1 MLHRGLNNPLA
12 AVDVIHRL
20 LVRVNRHGLT
30 VKTSSDFNAF
40 LEARQQ
46 LRGDHVSPMFDP
58 TVGELSSKGFWISMS
73 DADGKIECIQACRLD
88 FVDTSLAEWVVGWMA
103 GLYLKQEH
111 LMVPE
116 FLEPPLE
123 SRSRHVRGWL
133 VYHGEM
139 WMARKYR
146 GVGNLFDNMGSLAV
160 LLAYIKWQPDA
171 VWGLV
176 STELAM
182 RGQGNRMSYPLVER
196 SFLRWSLAAPGIPE
210 NEWLVLSE
218 RQDLEFLA
226 NERSVTGVVLK
237 GD

>member
-1 MLHRGLNNPLA
+1 
-12 AVDVIHRL
+12 VDVIHRL
-20 LVRVNRHGLT
+20 LARVERHGLT
-30 VKTSSDFNAF
+30 VKTSNDFNAF
-40 LEARQQ
+40 LETRQHV
-46 LRGDHVSPMFDP
+46 RDDPVSPMFDP
-58 TVGELSSKGFWISMS
+58 AVGELSSKGFWVSVI
-73 DADGKIECIQACRLD
+73 DAEGEVGSIQACRLD
-88 FVDTSLAEWVVGWMA
+88 FVDTSLAEWAVGWMS
-103 GLYLKQEH
+103 GLYMKQGL

-116 FLEPPLE
+116 FLEPPLD
-123 SRSRHVRGWL
+123 SRSRNVRGWL

>member
-20 LVRVNRHGLT
+20 LFRVKRHGLT
-30 VKTSSDFNAF
+30 VQTSNDFNAF
-40 LEARQQ
+40 LEVRKQ
-46 LRGDHVSPMFDP
+46 LRDDLVSPMFDP
-58 TVGELSSKGFWISMS
+58 MVGELSSKGFWISMS
-73 DADGKIECIQACRLD
+73 DADGQIECIQACRLD

-116 FLEPPLE
+116 FLEPPMD
-123 SRSRHVRGWL
+123 SRSRSVHGWL

-139 WMARKYR
+139 WMARNYR
-146 GVGNLFDNMGSLAV
+146 GVDNLFDNMASLAV
-160 LLAYIKWQPDA
+160 LLAYVKWQPEA
-171 VWGLV
+171 IWGLV

-182 RGQGNRMSYPLVER
+182 RGQGNRMSYPHVER
-196 SFLRWSLAAPGIPE
+196 SFLRWSISVPGVPE

-218 RQDLEFLA
+218 KQDLEFLVD
-226 NERSVTGVVLK
+226 ERFVTGVVLK